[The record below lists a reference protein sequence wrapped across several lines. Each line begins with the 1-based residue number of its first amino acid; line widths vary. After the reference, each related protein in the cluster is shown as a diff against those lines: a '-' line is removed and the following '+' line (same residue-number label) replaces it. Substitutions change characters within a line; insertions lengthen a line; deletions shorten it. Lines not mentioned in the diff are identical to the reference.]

1 MILDFIQNLLL
12 TIVWLIFGGY
22 ILFWGRRALWAT
34 LGVIGLVV
42 AARLLAIFVAGA
54 DTGLALIELQ
64 AWGLVAIAVA
74 VGVLGGLIGRYRP
87 GLAVGV
93 IGFAA
98 GADIALWLYEI
109 AAYLVTDVAQL
120 PEQAVPWIALGL
132 IVLGGLLGLWLVRSY
147 RDEALILITM
157 LVGIQMIQTALG
169 LNSAS
174 SLTAIILLS
183 LALAGVLVQYA
194 NHLRELKAKT
204 PLTEPELSAETLAFF
219 EDLEED

>member
-1 MILDFIQNLLL
+1 MILDFIQNLLW
-12 TIVWLIFGGY
+12 TIIWLLFGGY
-22 ILFWGRRALWAT
+22 ILFFGRRALWAT

-74 VGVLGGLIGRYRP
+74 VGVLGGLIGRYKP
-87 GLAVGV
+87 DLAVGV

-109 AAYLVTDVAQL
+109 AGYLVTDVAQL
-120 PEQAVPWIALGL
+120 PEQVVTWIAVGL
-132 IVLGGLLGLWLVRSY
+132 IVVGGLLGLWLVRSY
-147 RDEALILITM
+147 REQALILITM
-157 LVGIQMIQTALG
+157 LVGIQMIQNALS

-174 SLTAIILLS
+174 SLTAILLLS

-194 NHLRELKAKT
+194 DHLRELKAST
-204 PLTEPELSAETLAFF
+204 RLTEPELAAESLAFF

>member
-1 MILDFIQNLLL
+1 
-12 TIVWLIFGGY
+12 
-22 ILFWGRRALWAT
+22 

-42 AARLLAIFVAGA
+42 AARLLAIFLAGA
-54 DTGLALIELQ
+54 DTGLALIELR

-74 VGVLGGLIGRYRP
+74 VGVLGGLIGRYKP
-87 GLAVGV
+87 DLAVGV

-109 AAYLVTDVAQL
+109 AGYLVTDVAQL
-120 PEQAVPWIALGL
+120 PEQVVTWIAVGL
-132 IVLGGLLGLWLVRSY
+132 IVVGGLLGLWLVRSY
-147 RDEALILITM
+147 REQALILITM
-157 LVGIQMIQTALG
+157 LIGIQMIQNALS

-194 NHLRELKAKT
+194 DHLRELKAST
-204 PLTEPELSAETLAFF
+204 RLTEPELAAESLAFF